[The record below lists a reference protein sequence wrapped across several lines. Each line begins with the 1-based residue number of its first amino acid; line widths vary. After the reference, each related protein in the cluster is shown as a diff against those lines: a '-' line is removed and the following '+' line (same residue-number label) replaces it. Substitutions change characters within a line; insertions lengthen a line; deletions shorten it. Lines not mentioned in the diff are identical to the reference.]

1 MTSRTRMM
9 TSRAGS
15 ADTFFV
21 CGCVRKVKE
30 EADGFDDIYDDD
42 DPVPDVD
49 DFPYKNDDI
58 KSGER

>member
-1 MTSRTRMM
+1 M
-9 TSRAGS
+9 
-15 ADTFFV
+15 

-42 DPVPDVD
+42 DTVPDVD